1 MYGMQ
6 KPRGRDT
13 GNPHRFD
20 THRRALLWS
29 AGLAAKVLAGL
40 PLLLLVAVYL
50 AGFQWVPAVVA
61 VAALP
66 LALWLLCSV
75 LLYLYVALS
84 GGVGGRPRPPG

>member
-1 MYGMQ
+1 MYGVQGPSGQ
-6 KPRGRDT
+6 KAGT
-13 GNPHRFD
+13 PHRFE

-50 AGFQWVPAVVA
+50 AGFQWVPAVFA
-61 VAALP
+61 VVALP
-66 LALWLLCSV
+66 LALWLLCSA

-84 GGVGGRPRPPG
+84 GGVDGR